1 MSLGDFDYFLFSN
14 SDAPV
19 DKALVWIFFM
29 MGSFLC
35 VVVFM
40 NMLIAIM
47 GNTFANVDEKQLESS
62 LYEQVQLMCDFL
74 WLVNLKKTFHGQK
87 FIFIVKV
94 VEDDEVDDCVS
105 MEECLDLIHRD
116 LNSKLSK

>member
-47 GNTFANVDEKQLESS
+47 GNTFSNVDEKQLESS

-87 FIFIVKV
+87 FIFIVNV

-105 MEECLDLIHRD
+105 ME
-116 LNSKLSK
+116 